1 MSLHELT
8 PEQQE
13 IRSLARRFAD
23 EKIAPRAAEWD
34 REHHFPREL
43 FAELGELG
51 LMGMCVPVEQGGAGA
66 DFLSYMLVLEELSRA
81 DAGVGVTVAVHTSAC
96 TLPLLD
102 HGSQ

>member
-13 IRSLARRFAD
+13 IRALARRFAD

-51 LMGMCVPVEQGGAGA
+51 LMGTCVPVEQGGAG
-66 DFLSYMLVLEELSRA
+66 VL
-81 DAGVGVTVAVHTSAC
+81 GVGRRGAATGCRVPRRRCGRARR
-96 TLPLLD
+96 D
-102 HGSQ
+102 